1 MKMMRM
7 IRMMLRKRS
16 AEDEDVDH
24 VGSDDGDCDCDND
37 FLRSAESFIVRCIG
51 GLSCAENDV
60 SDDDEDA

>member
-1 MKMMRM
+1 MD
-7 IRMMLRKRS
+7 
-16 AEDEDVDH
+16 ADDVESDD
-24 VGSDDGDCDCDND
+24 VKSDDVESDDGDCDCDND